1 VEGAEGGGEA
11 DASQTP
17 AAGVE
22 GSCVVISFF
31 SEKHIYYC
39 LFPYL
44 SCQIRLARI

>member
-17 AAGVE
+17 AAGAE

-31 SEKHIYYC
+31 SENIFTSDSLKA
-39 LFPYL
+39 
-44 SCQIRLARI
+44 QMLAKNTEA